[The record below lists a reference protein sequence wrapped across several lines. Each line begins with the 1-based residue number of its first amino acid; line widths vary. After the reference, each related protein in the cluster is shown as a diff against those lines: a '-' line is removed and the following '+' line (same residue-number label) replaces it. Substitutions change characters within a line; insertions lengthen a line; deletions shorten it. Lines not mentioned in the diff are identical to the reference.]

1 MEIIIRY
8 LSILIII
15 LFAGCGSSGE
25 NSAEGNAPR
34 QPCGLAG
41 TINLCVIEHNG
52 ISRSYLIYVP
62 ENYSGQEPVPLLFNF
77 HGWGS
82 NATDQHFYANFRN
95 LADGNDQFVLVV
107 PEGTLLDGKT
117 HWAVGS
123 WTIDSTADDIGF
135 VKTLI
140 DVVSSDYLID
150 ATRVYATGM
159 SNGGY
164 MSYHL
169 ACNLSHRI
177 AAIASVTGSMSF
189 ETFDGC
195 QPAQPTSVL
204 QIHGTADS
212 VVPINGDTWT
222 KPIDDVIDYWVT
234 YNGCD
239 IEPVITAVP
248 DINEDGV
255 ISEQLSYNNC
265 IGGTEIHYYRMNDM
279 GHVWPEEYRG
289 DDLRGS
295 LVIWEFL
302 SQYSTQGRIN

>member
-1 MEIIIRY
+1 METNNKY
-8 LSILIII
+8 LTVFIII
-15 LFAGCGSSGE
+15 LLFGCGSS
-25 NSAEGNAPR
+25 SAPEVEITTPR
-34 QPCGLAG
+34 APCGLSG
-41 TINLCVIEHNG
+41 TNILCAVNHDGLTRN
-52 ISRSYLIYVP
+52 YLIYVP
-62 ENYSGQEPVPLLFNF
+62 DNYSGQEPVPLLFNL
-77 HGWGS
+77 HGYGS
-82 NATDQHFYANFRN
+82 NAANQNWYTNFEYFADQ
-95 LADGNDQFVLVV
+95 DQFVLVT
-107 PEGTLLDGKT
+107 PEGTLLDGET

-195 QPAQPTSVL
+195 QPAQPTSVM
-204 QIHGTADS
+204 QIHGTADN

-222 KPIDDVIDYWVT
+222 KPINDVIDYWVT

-239 IEPVITAVP
+239 VDPVITAVP
-248 DINEDGV
+248 DANADGV
-255 ISEQLSYNNC
+255 ISEKLSYNNC
-265 IGGTEIHYYRMNDM
+265 IGGTEVHYYRMNGM
-279 GHVWPEEYRG
+279 GHIWPEEYRG

-295 LVIWEFL
+295 RIIWEFL
-302 SQYSTQGRIN
+302 SRYSTQGLIN

>member
-248 DINEDGV
+248 DINED
-255 ISEQLSYNNC
+255 
-265 IGGTEIHYYRMNDM
+265 
-279 GHVWPEEYRG
+279 
-289 DDLRGS
+289 
-295 LVIWEFL
+295 
-302 SQYSTQGRIN
+302 